1 MVSARLQPVPAARA
15 LLDFY
20 AASVPEIGVAATP
33 QT

>member
-1 MVSARLQPVPAARA
+1 VAAERA

-20 AASVPEIGVAATP
+20 AASVPDIGVSAPP

>member
-1 MVSARLQPVPAARA
+1 VPKERA

-20 AASVPEIGVAATP
+20 AASVPAIGVSAPP